1 MNETLTLPGAIHL
14 SYSERGSG
22 RPVLLLHGGAGPAS
36 VVPFV
41 ELAASRHPLRVITP
55 VHPGFG
61 GTERPESLDSVA
73 GLARVYADLLDA
85 LDLEDVTVVGNS
97 IGGWIAAELAILAPD
112 RVGRYILVDAVG
124 LDVPGHPPVDFFS
137 LTLPE
142 VADYSYYEPDR
153 FRIDPSALP
162 PEARA
167 ALPGN
172 RAALAT
178 YGGAGMTD
186 AGLGARLAAVDSP
199 TLVAW
204 GEADRIVDPE
214 VGRALAA
221 AIPGARFTLL
231 EHTGHVPQVETP
243 ELLLETVWSFVS
255 GTVIA

>member
-1 MNETLTLPGAIHL
+1 MTETLTLPDATDL

-22 RPVLLLHGGAGPAS
+22 HPVLLLHGGAGLAS
-36 VVPFV
+36 VVPFA
-41 ELAASRHPLRVITP
+41 ELAASRHPVRVITP

-61 GTERPESLDSVA
+61 GTARPAALDSVA
-73 GLARVYADLLDA
+73 GLARVYAQLLDA
-85 LDLEDVTVVGNS
+85 LELEDVTVIGNS
-97 IGGWIAAELAILAPD
+97 IGGWVAAELAILAPA

-124 LDVPGHPPVDFFS
+124 LEVPGHPPVDFFS

-153 FRIDPSALP
+153 FRIDPATMP
-162 PEARA
+162 PEALA

-186 AGLGARLAAVDSP
+186 PGLGARLAAVDSP
-199 TLVAW
+199 TLVVW

-221 AIPGARFTLL
+221 AIPGARFALL

-243 ELLLETVWSFVS
+243 ELLLETVWTF
-255 GTVIA
+255 IDA